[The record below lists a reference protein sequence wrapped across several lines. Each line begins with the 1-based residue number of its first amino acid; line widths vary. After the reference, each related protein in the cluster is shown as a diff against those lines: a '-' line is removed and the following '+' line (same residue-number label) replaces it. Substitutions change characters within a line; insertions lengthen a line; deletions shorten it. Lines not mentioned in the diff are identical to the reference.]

1 VSATVEVAGATVE
14 FGRHRALDRVD
25 LRVEAGKFVTLLG
38 PSGSGKTTTLN
49 AIAGF
54 VPLAAGDVLV
64 GGDSIARLS
73 PSRRDL
79 GIVFQSYALF
89 PHMTVGDNVGFP
101 LRARKVPR
109 AERRRRVGRALELVQ
124 LEGYGDRKPAT
135 LSGGQQQRV
144 ALARAI
150 VYEPKVL
157 LLDEPLAAL
166 DKQLRESMQLELK
179 RLQRSVGITT
189 VAVTHDQTE
198 AMALSDR
205 VAIMRDGRI
214 EQVATPTEAY
224 GAPAT
229 RFVAAFL
236 GEANLLPPHTPLVA
250 GAPRTASS
258 ASVGAALVRPEQIVL
273 NAGGDRRAT
282 VQEAVFQGERWR
294 LVVEH
299 DGLRLIVS
307 RPSTAPPLAAGDAV
321 ALTVTGEVHV
331 VPADGQDRST
341 EDESALSASRGVVV
355 GR

>member
-1 VSATVEVAGATVE
+1 MTAGVEIAGATVD
-14 FGRHRALDRVD
+14 FGRHRALAGID
-25 LRVEAGKFVTLLG
+25 LRVEAGEFVTLLG

-49 AIAGF
+49 VIAGF
-54 VPLAAGDVLV
+54 APLAAGDVLV
-64 GGDSIARLS
+64 AGRSITGLA

-89 PHMTVGDNVGFP
+89 PHMTVADNVGFP
-101 LRARKVPR
+101 LRARRVARRER
-109 AERRRRVGRALELVQ
+109 ARRVAEALELVQ
-124 LEGYGDRKPAT
+124 LGGFGDRRPAT

-150 VYEPKVL
+150 VYAPQVL

-189 VAVTHDQTE
+189 IAVTHDQTE

-214 EQVATPTEAY
+214 EQVAPPSVAY

-229 RFVAAFL
+229 RFVATFL
-236 GEANLLPPHTPLVA
+236 GEANLLACDGALIASARRTP
-250 GAPRTASS
+250 TS
-258 ASVGAALVRPEQIVL
+258 ANAGAALVRPEQIEL
-273 NAGGDRRAT
+273 GAADAERPRAT
-282 VQEAVFQGERWR
+282 VLEAVFQGEHWR

-299 DGLRLIVS
+299 AGQRLIAS
-307 RPSTAPPLAAGDAV
+307 RSSTAPALAPGDIMSIAV
-321 ALTVTGEVHV
+321 HGAVHV
-331 VPADGQDRST
+331 VADDAADAPPRTGSPAPAR
-341 EDESALSASRGVVV
+341 A
-355 GR
+355 